1 MEPLE
6 LTFGIGLTVLLV
18 VVAVYFGYCQQ
29 RTLIQLRHDT
39 DLSLDDRRYLHR
51 QVVRRLFGSVLMLV
65 LAAFLIGWYFLE
77 PDLQALWTDDVG
89 AELTE
94 NAKQSLRFLTYY
106 WIAALM
112 VFLVVVV
119 LAVYDMLAT
128 ARFGARHR
136 RKLVDDRRATL
147 KDEVERLQRDRHR
160 LNGGL

>member
-6 LTFGIGLTVLLV
+6 LTFGIGLTMLLV
-18 VVAVYFGYCQQ
+18 AVACYFGYRQQ
-29 RTLIQLRHDT
+29 QTMQQLRHDT
-39 DLSLDDRRYLHR
+39 DMSLDDRRYLYR
-51 QVVRRLFGSVLMLV
+51 QVVRRLFSSALMLV

-77 PDLQALWTDDVG
+77 PDLQALRPADPA

-94 NAKQSLRFLTYY
+94 EAKQSLRFLTFY
-106 WIAALM
+106 WIATLM

-136 RKLVDDRRATL
+136 RQLADDRRTAL
-147 KDEVERLQRDRHR
+147 KEEVERLQRDRHR